1 MIPRSLKYWTLSTV
15 LGGEPELQEV
25 EVKAWPKDLRSFP
38 WSLKSLFAC
47 CLSLST
53 AVTVGRMLFSERQPI
68 YASTCMTISGERT
81 EQHVVIGFG
90 ELAADD

>member
-1 MIPRSLKYWTLSTV
+1 VGNQNCKI
-15 LGGEPELQEV
+15 EV

-47 CLSLST
+47 YL
-53 AVTVGRMLFSERQPI
+53 TVGRMLFSERQPI

-90 ELAADD
+90 ELDADD